1 MSDPSTWPTDFDAL
15 WNYDQ
20 PAESEQQFRALL
32 PVAERSG
39 DHGYLA
45 ELLSQIARAEGLQ
58 HKFDAAHT
66 TLDRAAALIGARPS
80 RAGVRYLL
88 ERGRVFNSAQQLP
101 QAHVLFS
108 EAWEL
113 AQALYE
119 DGYAVDAA
127 HMLAIVAP
135 PEQKLAWEQRALA
148 LAEQSAQPRAR
159 GWLGSLYN
167 NIGWSYHAL
176 GQHEQALA
184 MFERALDARTAAGDA
199 QAIHIA
205 RWCVARGLRA
215 LGRHT
220 EALAAQQALQHTLDA
235 RGASDGYVYE
245 ELGENLL
252 ALGQAE
258 AARPYFARAYTEL
271 AQDPWLAE
279 SEPERL
285 ARLQALGTNA

>member
-58 HKFDAAHT
+58 RKFDAAHT

-113 AQALYE
+113 AQALHE

-135 PEQKLAWEQRALA
+135 PEQKLAWERRALA
-148 LAEQSAQPRAR
+148 LAGESASATRAGLACSTTT
-159 GWLGSLYN
+159 GWSNTRLGS
-167 NIGWSYHAL
+167 I
-176 GQHEQALA
+176 EQALA
-184 MFERALDARTAAGDA
+184 MFERAPDARTAAVDA
-199 QAIHIA
+199 QAIPQRAGA
-205 RWCVARGLRA
+205 RHAMRAPRHAEGTGRPAGATTRPGRQARRTACVRRAGRESAGTRPGRGGPA
-215 LGRHT
+215 LLCPRLH
-220 EALAAQQALQHTLDA
+220 
-235 RGASDGYVYE
+235 RPC
-245 ELGENLL
+245 
-252 ALGQAE
+252 
-258 AARPYFARAYTEL
+258 ARPVASRE
-271 AQDPWLAE
+271 
-279 SEPERL
+279 
-285 ARLQALGTNA
+285 